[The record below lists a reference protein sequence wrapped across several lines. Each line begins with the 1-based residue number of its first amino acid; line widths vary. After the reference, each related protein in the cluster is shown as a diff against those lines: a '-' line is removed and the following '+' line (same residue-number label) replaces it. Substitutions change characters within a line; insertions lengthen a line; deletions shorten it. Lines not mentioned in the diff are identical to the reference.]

1 MEDILFTIVIIV
13 AIICYTIYKID
24 CNHVN
29 KPKNNY
35 PTGGLSGHRSLEKK
49 PASDELKEYLKH
61 KAEENRK
68 DSE

>member
-1 MEDILFTIVIIV
+1 MEEMLLAIVIIV

-35 PTGGLSGHRSLEKK
+35 PTGGLSGYRSLEKK
-49 PASDELKEYLKH
+49 PASDELIELLKN

>member
-1 MEDILFTIVIIV
+1 MEEILLTIVSIV
-13 AIICYTIYKID
+13 VVICYTIYKID

-29 KPKNNY
+29 KSKNNY
-35 PTGGLSGHRSLEKK
+35 PAGGLSRHRSLEKK
-49 PASDELKEYLKH
+49 PASDELIELLKN

>member
-1 MEDILFTIVIIV
+1 MEVILFTIVIIV

-35 PTGGLSGHRSLEKK
+35 PTGGLSGHRSLEKQ
-49 PASDELKEYLKH
+49 PASDELIELLKH
-61 KAEENRK
+61 KAKENKK
-68 DSE
+68 DSG